1 MFGIRF
7 GLKRW
12 GRIARLTIF
21 ILLALELGLTVGV
34 LALFAITEESAYKPK
49 LWQDGFDNG
58 FNSSPA
64 QPIYNMVNGKK
75 SNTPLVWSQYLVQF
89 NITISVLST
98 FTLLVKSVMAIMRV
112 LYPFISI
119 IIHGIEFGLY
129 MFSIHG
135 QTSPDTID
143 PQHINNGPPWF
154 ITKSCSVTALPQN
167 IGYCKQAKASFY
179 VSVVMAAI
187 FGTHLLLSIYAILFA
202 SEEKDDD
209 QEALVEKKGK
219 TRQEPLWEMVP
230 IPETPKTP
238 YHNMPMSPMT
248 PRTKA
253 FQSLQGVGPSTHQY
267 AFPPPPKKAKK

>member
-1 MFGIRF
+1 MASIVLQHNRYTTWLTERNRILRWFGASSKYYGCRLLLMLI
-7 GLKRW
+7 L
-12 GRIARLTIF
+12 RI
-21 ILLALELGLTVGV
+21 
-34 LALFAITEESAYKPK
+34 S
-49 LWQDGFDNG
+49 
-58 FNSSPA
+58 
-64 QPIYNMVNGKK
+64 
-75 SNTPLVWSQYLVQF
+75 LVQF

-179 VSVVMAAI
+179 VSVVMAYVSL
-187 FGTHLLLSIYAILFA
+187 HNVLWPLLNMLTAQFSVRIYCCRFMPYSLRLRRRTMIKRLSSRKRAKPVRSHY
-202 SEEKDDD
+202 
-209 QEALVEKKGK
+209 GK
-219 TRQEPLWEMVP
+219 W
-230 IPETPKTP
+230 
-238 YHNMPMSPMT
+238 
-248 PRTKA
+248 
-253 FQSLQGVGPSTHQY
+253 SLSLKPQRLLITICQ
-267 AFPPPPKKAKK
+267 